1 MFHISTPNSSYPTT
15 ATFVLHTA
23 AVDLLDAVKKLAKG
37 RLYLFQ
43 PRLDTILHISP
54 PFLLSL
60 PLMLSVAPF
69 YYYLISVQQSWKCD

>member
-1 MFHISTPNSSYPTT
+1 MFHINTPNSSYPTT

-37 RLYLFQ
+37 HLYLFQ
-43 PRLDTILHISP
+43 PGLDTILHISP

-69 YYYLISVQQSWKCD
+69 YYYLISVQQS